1 MKKVNKF
8 QFNTLWVEKPIL
20 HNQCFLGRYPK
31 LGDQSRISFQMLKFQ
46 DLLNMI

>member
-1 MKKVNKF
+1 MKKINKF
-8 QFNTLWVEKPIL
+8 QFNTLWVKKTTL
-20 HNQCFLGRYPK
+20 YDQCLLGRYPK